1 MFPMA
6 LTSRRDERE
15 LGDGGRREKIPER
28 ERERR
33 GETTMKDSGG
43 GGGGVFNE
51 RRWGWPFRM
60 GREIRTKARVN
71 CDSLEV
77 NAMERE
83 RERQTEVGCD

>member
-1 MFPMA
+1 
-6 LTSRRDERE
+6 
-15 LGDGGRREKIPER
+15 
-28 ERERR
+28 
-33 GETTMKDSGG
+33 MKDSGG